1 MTYRTIES
9 IDPKEDLIIVFE
21 RNQVDH
27 ERIADLTSVQLKTF
41 EGGFGEYEI
50 LYTRDGG
57 QLFLLGLGESSD
69 QPRGHEVFRKLTFQT
84 RKRWSS
90 SIQVDA
96 SQMSDDLI
104 FSMVLGLELATYQIG
119 FLKSNQETDQQ
130 DSEATISIVSDRDVS
145 SVVTNAQQ
153 TASSIN
159 RVKTLVDSPSNI
171 KTPDFIAEWARES
184 AATNGYTCEVLDE
197 KELEKRGFGA
207 HIAVGQGSIHP
218 PRLIINKY
226 IHDEGS
232 PIALGLVG
240 KGITF
245 DSGGISIKPSQN
257 MHYMKSDMG
266 GAAAVLG
273 AVELAARL
281 KLPINLVGVVAAAE
295 NAVDAQSFRPGDV
308 ITSYSGKTI
317 EVIDTD
323 AEGRLVLADA
333 IAYTLEEFKPEYLI
347 DLATLTGSVVR
358 TLGYSAAGLFTE
370 NREIA
375 DSLSSIGEDI
385 HEKVWR
391 LPMYKEFEEDL
402 HSDIA
407 DIRNFSNKPI
417 AGAITAAKF
426 LEAFTQAHPKWAHLD
441 IAGMAFGSSEYAK
454 MKSATGFGVRLLV
467 EFMKSLTS

>member
-9 IDPKEDLIIVFE
+9 IDPKEDLIIAFE
-21 RNQVDH
+21 QEKVDL
-27 ERIADLTSVQLKTF
+27 ERVADLTGVRLKTF
-41 EGGFGEYEI
+41 EGAFGEYEI

-57 QLFLLGLGESSD
+57 QLFLLGLGELSD
-69 QPRGHEVFRKLTFQT
+69 QRRCHEAFRKLAFQT

-96 SQMSDDLI
+96 SHLSDDLI
-104 FSMVLGLELATYQIG
+104 FNMVLGLELATYQIG
-119 FLKSNQETDQQ
+119 FLKTKQESDKQ
-130 DSEATISIVSDRDVS
+130 DSEVAVNIFSDGDVS
-145 SVVTNAQQ
+145 PSVSNAQQ
-153 TASSIN
+153 TAASIN

-171 KTPDFIAEWARES
+171 KTPDFIAGWARES
-184 AATNGYTCEVLDE
+184 AAANGYTCEVLDE

-218 PRLIINKY
+218 PRLVINKY

-333 IAYTLEEFKPEYLI
+333 IAYTLEEFEPEYLI

-375 DSLSSIGEDI
+375 DSLASIGEDI

>member
-1 MTYRTIES
+1 MTYNTIES
-9 IDPKEDLIIVFE
+9 IDPHQDLILAFE
-21 RNQVDH
+21 QNQVDFD
-27 ERIADLTSVQLKTF
+27 RIADLTGVKLKSF
-41 EGGFGEYEI
+41 EGAFGEYEI
-50 LYTRDGG
+50 LYSRDGG
-57 QLFLLGLGESSD
+57 QVFLLGLGHASD
-69 QPRGHEVFRKLTFQT
+69 EPRRHEAFRKLAFQT

-90 SIQVDA
+90 ALQLDA
-96 SQMSDDLI
+96 RAMSDRLI
-104 FSMVLGLELATYQIG
+104 SNAILGLELASYQIG
-119 FLKSNQETDQQ
+119 FLKSTADDQERNAVTVGIMADREV
-130 DSEATISIVSDRDVS
+130 SSIVQE
-145 SVVTNAQQ
+145 AQQ
-153 TASSIN
+153 TATSIN
-159 RVKTLVDSPSNI
+159 RVKNLVDSPSNV
-171 KTPDFIAEWARES
+171 KTPSFLADWSRES
-184 AATNGYTCEVLDE
+184 AADYGYRCEVLE
-197 KELEKRGFGA
+197 EEELERRGFGA
-207 HIAVGQGSIHP
+207 IVAVGKGSIHP
-218 PRLIINKY
+218 PRLIINQY

-232 PIALGLVG
+232 PVALALVG

-295 NAVDAQSFRPGDV
+295 NAVDAKSFRPGDV

-333 IAYTLEEFKPEYLI
+333 IAYTLEAFKPEYLI

-370 NREIA
+370 NQEMA
-375 DSLSSIGEDI
+375 DGFSRIGEDI
-385 HEKVWR
+385 HERVWR
-391 LPMYKEFEEDL
+391 LPLYKEFEEDL

-407 DIRNFSNKPI
+407 DLRNFSNQPI
-417 AGAITAAKF
+417 AGAINAAKF
-426 LEAFTQAHPKWAHLD
+426 LEAFTEAHPKWAHLD

-454 MKSATGFGVRLLV
+454 MKSASGFGIRLLV
-467 EFMKSLTS
+467 AFMKSLTSK